1 MEKSRTGF
9 QPGHCKCSS
18 VCFCS
23 EDNILQKPCVC
34 PALGC
39 EKKRLIPGRAYEIK
53 TLRGREPPP
62 IEILEKLT
70 AKGGDILS
78 RTVENFRP
86 PQKSTMFNGD
96 SESGGEGSKTP
107 KDEKMDIDE
116 PSSLGRSSRGESM
129 SKLMILQCTGSPPA
143 HPFFPGLRQAPPQ
156 RIPFQPD
163 VSSSR
168 QVRHSSGH
176 APSPQP
182 ASVAHTGYNYSASS
196 NPNSASFTIANYEPR
211 PQMPLTLRPIVTP
224 SYNAAMFEER
234 QKLARMARKVEL
246 GLISPSTKGMMKPGG
261 MSFSSKN

>member
-1 MEKSRTGF
+1 MEKSWTRF
-9 QPGHCKCSS
+9 QPWHCKCSG

-34 PALGC
+34 ATLRYK
-39 EKKRLIPGRAYEIK
+39 EKILIPRRAYEIK

-86 PQKSTMFNGD
+86 PQKSSMFNGD

-116 PSSLGRSSRGESM
+116 PGSLGRSSRGESIT
-129 SKLMILQCTGSPPA
+129 KLVNLQSTGSSPA
-143 HPFFPGLRQAPPQ
+143 HSFFSGLRQAPPQ

-168 QVRHSSGH
+168 QRHSSSH
-176 APSPQP
+176 AQSPQP

-261 MSFSSKN
+261 MSSASNK